1 LAEYDAMI
9 IGGGAAGLMAAA
21 RLAGGGLHVA
31 LIEQSDRVGRKI
43 LATGNGRC
51 NVLNMRLGEE
61 RYFSRD
67 IDKAMA
73 ALSSYPPDRLIG
85 EFGILGLLTRE
96 EDDGRVYPL
105 SGQAASVLD
114 VLRLSCDERGVE
126 TLTASP
132 VMQLAQTRF
141 GWRAR
146 LCDGREVG
154 ARRVIL
160 ACGGRAQPTP
170 PADKQSRPFDALDVL
185 AALGHSVYPPEPVL
199 TALRCDMV
207 NLRGLK
213 GVRARCALTLADEG
227 GRVLRR
233 EEGEA
238 LFTDYGV
245 SGIAA
250 MQLSRALGGMRHC
263 TLAID
268 FLPEMSEAD
277 TAALLLSR
285 VQGMS
290 PRSCEGFLAGTLNR
304 MLNMCVLRAAGVAP
318 AKPCSELSRDEV
330 NALAKCLKH
339 FNVNV
344 LGGQDFKSAQVMRG
358 GAALD
363 GFDEHLMSR
372 RARGLY
378 ACGEML
384 DVDGECGGYNLM
396 WAWASAL
403 TVADGILGE
412 PRGRDERRADNINR
426 KKRR

>member
-1 LAEYDAMI
+1 MAEYDAMI

-51 NVLNMRLGEE
+51 NVLNMRLGAE

-67 IDKAMA
+67 MDKAMSVLNA
-73 ALSSYPPDRLIG
+73 YPPQKLIE
-85 EFGILGLLTRE
+85 EFGMLGLLTRE

-114 VLRLSCDERGVE
+114 VLRLAADERGVD
-126 TLTASP
+126 TLTSSP

-160 ACGGRAQPTP
+160 ACGGRAQPTS
-170 PADKQSRPFDALDVL
+170 PADKQSRPFDALEVL
-185 AALGHSVYPPEPVL
+185 TALGHSVYPPEPVL
-199 TALRCDMV
+199 TALRCDMG

-213 GVRARCALTLADEG
+213 GVRARCALTLIDEN

-233 EEGEA
+233 EDGEA

-250 MQLSRALGGMRHC
+250 MQLSRALGDRRHC
-263 TLAID
+263 TLTID
-268 FLPEMSEAD
+268 FLPEMSESD
-277 TAALLLSR
+277 VTAMLTGRAKS
-285 VQGMS
+285 MS
-290 PRSCEGFLAGTLNR
+290 LRPCEGFLTGILNR

-318 AKPCSELSRDEV
+318 AKHCGELSRDEL
-330 NALAKCLKH
+330 NALAHCLKH
-339 FNVNV
+339 LTVRV

-363 GFDEHLMSR
+363 GFDERLMSQ
-372 RARGLY
+372 RACGLY

-403 TVADGILGE
+403 TAADGILAE
-412 PRGRDERRADNINR
+412 PRGKDERRADNINR